1 MERTA
6 GPLPQVVRSRTPVR
20 LDLAGGTLDI
30 WPLYLTLPPPAR
42 TVNVA
47 LDLPARV
54 TVEAT
59 PPGDARVRIV
69 SRDREAETTFAD
81 LADLRRQLARGVG
94 PLRLLARAVD
104 ALGPERGLTLTTEA
118 QSPVGA
124 GLGGS
129 SSLVI
134 AVLGALSRFVGRTD
148 EPHALRALAQD
159 LEAWLLRTPTGYQDY
174 YPPLLGGCLS
184 IEGRP
189 GGLQVTRLPVD
200 LARLAARLR
209 LVYTGAPH
217 DSGLTNWGTLRAYL
231 DGEEPTVRALHAIA
245 DCARDVHDA
254 LTAGDLDL
262 ALRAVVD
269 EGSVR
274 LRLAPG
280 VSTPAIEALDRDAR
294 AAGAWGT
301 KICGA
306 GGGGCVL
313 VVLPP
318 EPLGPALDQALAQ
331 PGFREIP
338 VRLDAEGL
346 RVDASAR

>member
-1 MERTA
+1 MGAPRPARVEARA
-6 GPLPQVVRSRTPVR
+6 PVR

-30 WPLYLTLPPPAR
+30 WPLYLTLPPPAV

-47 LDLPARV
+47 LDVPARV
-54 TVEAT
+54 TITAL
-59 PPGDARVRIV
+59 PPGDRTIRLR
-69 SRDREAETTFAD
+69 SLDRDAEASFAGLDALREA
-81 LADLRRQLARGVG
+81 LARGAG
-94 PLRLLARAVD
+94 PLKLLARAVD
-104 ALGPERGLTLTTEA
+104 AVAPEGGFELVTEA
-118 QSPVGA
+118 ASPVGA

-129 SSLVI
+129 SALLI
-134 AVLGALSRFVGRTD
+134 TVLGALHELAGRPR

-159 LEAWLLRTPTGYQDY
+159 LEAWVLRGPAGYQDY

-184 IEGRP
+184 LEGRP
-189 GGLQVTRLPVD
+189 GGLLTERLPVD
-200 LARLAARLR
+200 LDALASRLR

-245 DCARDVHDA
+245 DCAREVRRA
-254 LTAGDLDL
+254 LKAGDIDT

-280 VSTPAIEALDRDAR
+280 VSTPGIEALDRAAR

-306 GGGGCVL
+306 GGGGCVM

-318 EPLGPALDQALAQ
+318 QPLGTALDEALAQ
-331 PGFREIP
+331 PGCRSIP
-338 VRLDAEGL
+338 VRLVPGGL
-346 RVDASAR
+346 SVRRA

>member
-1 MERTA
+1 MS
-6 GPLPQVVRSRTPVR
+6 PSLPPRVEARTPVR

-30 WPLYLTLPPPAR
+30 WPLYLTLPPPAL

-47 LDLPARV
+47 LDLPA
-54 TVEAT
+54 TAIAEAA
-59 PPGDARVRIV
+59 PAGSSAIRIV
-69 SRDREAETTFAD
+69 SRDRGLEAAFSDRAD
-81 LADLRRQLARGVG
+81 LVRALARGAG
-94 PLRLLARAVD
+94 PLRLLARAVE
-104 ALGPERGLTLTTEA
+104 AAAPEGGVTLTTEA

-129 SSLVI
+129 SSLLI
-134 AVLGALSRFVGRTD
+134 CVLGALFELAGRPR
-148 EPHALRALAQD
+148 EPHALRVLAQD
-159 LEAWLLRTPTGYQDY
+159 LEAWALRGPTGYQDY

-184 IEGRP
+184 LEGRP
-189 GGLQVTRLPVD
+189 GGLVVERLPVD
-200 LARLAARLR
+200 LEQLARRLR

-245 DCARDVHDA
+245 DCAREVRDLLA
-254 LTAGDLDL
+254 KGDLDG

-274 LRLAPG
+274 LKLAPG
-280 VSTPAIEALDRDAR
+280 VSTAEIEALDEAAR

-313 VVLPP
+313 VILPP
-318 EPLGPALDQALAQ
+318 GPMSADLERALAR
-331 PGFREIP
+331 PGTTMIP
-338 VRLDAEGL
+338 VRLAAQGL
-346 RVDASAR
+346 TCRRA

>member
-1 MERTA
+1 MDAT
-6 GPLPQVVRSRTPVR
+6 LPTHVEARTPVR

-30 WPLYLTLPPPAR
+30 WPLYLTLPPPAL

-47 LDLPARV
+47 LDIPAQV
-54 TVEAT
+54 TIEAA
-59 PPGDARVRIV
+59 PPGDPRIQLV
-69 SRDREAETTFAD
+69 SLDRGSEATYAD
-81 LADLRRQLARGVG
+81 LHALGEALRRGAG
-94 PLRLLARAVD
+94 PLRLLARAVA
-104 ALGPERGLTLTTEA
+104 ALAPARGLRLTTRA

-129 SSLVI
+129 SSLLV
-134 AVLGALSRFVGRTD
+134 AVLGALATFVGRPL
-148 EPHALRALAQD
+148 EPLALRLLAQD
-159 LEAWLLRTPTGYQDY
+159 LEAWLLRGPTGYQDY
-174 YPPLLGGCLS
+174 YPPLLGGCLRL
-184 IEGRP
+184 EGRP
-189 GGLQVTRLPVD
+189 GGVLVEPMRVD
-200 LARLAARLR
+200 LSRLSARLR

-254 LTAGDLDL
+254 LARGDLDA

-269 EGSVR
+269 EGAVR

-306 GGGGCVL
+306 GGGGCVM

-318 EPLGPALDQALAQ
+318 QPPGPELDRALAQ
-331 PGFREIP
+331 PGFHELP
-338 VRLDAEGL
+338 VRLDAGGL
-346 RVDASAR
+346 RVRAR